1 MGFLEDRLKQVGEG
15 FENVGSSWTLKSTI
29 MVIVLTAIFIGVGYY
44 VYITYIQP
52 TMKPTY
58 VANNEFQTDETA
70 ADADDE
76 ASAGTKQIGN
86 KRAEFYLFY
95 TDWCPYSKK
104 VLPIW
109 DKIQARFNGEVN
121 ESGYVLDYIK
131 INGESQAN
139 ELEKFQANYLKEAAK
154 DKIDGYPSIYMVK
167 DEQVVEFE
175 AQPTEETLI
184 EFINTMF

>member
-1 MGFLEDRLKQVGEG
+1 MFVAAAAAAAA
-15 FENVGSSWTLKSTI
+15 VAAAAAAAAAAA
-29 MVIVLTAIFIGVGYY
+29 TA
-44 VYITYIQP
+44 
-52 TMKPTY
+52 
-58 VANNEFQTDETA
+58 VADA

-121 ESGYVLDYIK
+121 ESGYVLDYI
-131 INGESQAN
+131 
-139 ELEKFQANYLKEAAK
+139 
-154 DKIDGYPSIYMVK
+154 
-167 DEQVVEFE
+167 
-175 AQPTEETLI
+175 
-184 EFINTMF
+184 

>member
-1 MGFLEDRLKQVGEG
+1 MGFLEDRLKQVGDG
-15 FENVGSSWTLKSTI
+15 IGNVGSTWNLKSTI
-29 MVIVLTAIFIGVGYY
+29 LLIVLTAFFIGVGYY
-44 VYITYIQP
+44 IYVTHIQP

-58 VANNEFQTDETA
+58 VANNEFQTDETVA
-70 ADADDE
+70 AAE
-76 ASAGTKQIGN
+76 AETKQVGN
-86 KRAEFYLFY
+86 KNAEFYLFY

-121 ESGYVLDYIK
+121 ESGYVIDYIK

-139 ELEKFQANYLKEAAK
+139 ELEKFQANYLKDAAK

-175 AQPTEETLI
+175 AQPTEETLT

>member
-15 FENVGSSWTLKSTI
+15 IGNVGSSWNLKSTI
-29 MVIVLTAIFIGVGYY
+29 LLVVLTAIFIGVGYY
-44 VYITYIQP
+44 IYITYIQP

-58 VANNEFQTDETA
+58 VTNNEFQTDETVA
-70 ADADDE
+70 AAE
-76 ASAGTKQIGN
+76 AESKQVGN

-109 DKIQARFNGEVN
+109 DSIQARFNGEVN
-121 ESGYVLDYIK
+121 ESGYVIDYIK

-139 ELEKFQANYLKEAAK
+139 ELEKFQENYLKDAAK

-175 AQPTEETLI
+175 AQPTEETLT

>member
-1 MGFLEDRLKQVGEG
+1 MGFLEDRLKQVGDG
-15 FENVGSSWTLKSTI
+15 IGSVGSSWTLKSTALI
-29 MVIVLTAIFIGVGYY
+29 IVLTAFFIGVGYY
-44 VYITYIQP
+44 VYITYLQP
-52 TMKPTY
+52 TMKPTF
-58 VANNEFQTDETA
+58 VANNEFQTDETVA
-70 ADADDE
+70 AAE
-76 ASAGTKQIGN
+76 AETKQVGN
-86 KRAEFYLFY
+86 KNAEFYLFY

-121 ESGYVLDYIK
+121 ESGYVIDYIK

-139 ELEKFQANYLKEAAK
+139 ELEKFQANYLKDAAK

-175 AQPTEETLI
+175 AQPTEETLT

>member
-1 MGFLEDRLKQVGEG
+1 MGFLEDRLKQVGDG
-15 FENVGSSWTLKSTI
+15 IGNVGSSWNLKSTI
-29 MVIVLTAIFIGVGYY
+29 MIIVLTAIFIGVGYY
-44 VYITYIQP
+44 IYITYIQP

-58 VANNEFQTDETA
+58 VANNEFQTDETVA
-70 ADADDE
+70 AAE
-76 ASAGTKQIGN
+76 AESKQVGN

-109 DKIQARFNGEVN
+109 DSIQARFNGEVN
-121 ESGYVLDYIK
+121 DSGYVIDYIK
-131 INGESQAN
+131 INGESQAR
-139 ELEKFQANYLKEAAK
+139 ELEKFQENYLKDAAK

-175 AQPTEETLI
+175 AQPTEDNLK
-184 EFINTMF
+184 EFVKSVL